1 MTLYNTD
8 YVLVDI
14 ETQKPVESYD
24 VINHFSS
31 VINEYNDHLLSENIE
46 YIPRN
51 CQELLHRQCRAGILC
66 AKRHLELIIEVLQ
79 A

>member
-14 ETQKPVESYD
+14 ETKKPIESYD

-46 YIPRN
+46 YIPMN
-51 CQELLHRQCRAGILC
+51 KLSKEEQTNY
-66 AKRHLELIIEVLQ
+66 LINLKGN
-79 A
+79 

>member
-14 ETQKPVESYD
+14 ETKKPIESYD

-31 VINEYNDHLLSENIE
+31 VIDEYNDHLLSENIE
-46 YIPRN
+46 YIPMN
-51 CQELLHRQCRAGILC
+51 KLSKEEQTNY
-66 AKRHLELIIEVLQ
+66 LINLKGN
-79 A
+79 

>member
-14 ETQKPVESYD
+14 ETKKPIESYD

-46 YIPRN
+46 YIPMN
-51 CQELLHRQCRAGILC
+51 KLSKEEQTNY
-66 AKRHLELIIEVLQ
+66 LINLKGKN
-79 A
+79 

>member
-14 ETQKPVESYD
+14 ETKKPIESYD

-31 VINEYNDHLLSENIE
+31 VIDEYNDHLLSENIE
-46 YIPRN
+46 YIPMN
-51 CQELLHRQCRAGILC
+51 KLSKEEQTNY
-66 AKRHLELIIEVLQ
+66 LINLKGKN
-79 A
+79 

>member
-14 ETQKPVESYD
+14 ETKKPIESYD

-46 YIPRN
+46 YIPMN
-51 CQELLHRQCRAGILC
+51 KLSKEEQTNY
-66 AKRHLELIIEVLQ
+66 LINLKGNK
-79 A
+79 

>member
-8 YVLVDI
+8 YVLVDL
-14 ETQKPVESYD
+14 ETKKPVESYD

-46 YIPRN
+46 YIPMN
-51 CQELLHRQCRAGILC
+51 KLSKEEQTNY
-66 AKRHLELIIEVLQ
+66 LINLKGKN
-79 A
+79 

>member
-1 MTLYNTD
+1 MSLYNTD

-14 ETQKPVESYD
+14 ETKKPIESYD

-46 YIPRN
+46 YIPMN
-51 CQELLHRQCRAGILC
+51 KLSKEEQTNY
-66 AKRHLELIIEVLQ
+66 LINLKGNK
-79 A
+79 

>member
-1 MTLYNTD
+1 MSLYNTD

-14 ETQKPVESYD
+14 ETKKPIESYD

-46 YIPRN
+46 YIPMN
-51 CQELLHRQCRAGILC
+51 KLSKEEQTNY
-66 AKRHLELIIEVLQ
+66 LINLKGKN
-79 A
+79 

>member
-1 MTLYNTD
+1 MSLYNTD

-14 ETQKPVESYD
+14 ETQKPIESYD

-46 YIPRN
+46 YIPMN
-51 CQELLHRQCRAGILC
+51 KLSKEEQTNY
-66 AKRHLELIIEVLQ
+66 LINLKGKN
-79 A
+79 

>member
-8 YVLVDI
+8 YVLVDL

-31 VINEYNDHLLSENIE
+31 VIDEYNDHLLSENIE
-46 YIPRN
+46 YIPMN
-51 CQELLHRQCRAGILC
+51 KLSEEEQTNYLINLW
-66 AKRHLELIIEVLQ
+66 KRGNK
-79 A
+79 